1 MDDSMSPAI
10 AELAP
15 NRTAVVL
22 VRLLRMLECL
32 LFVCVVLT
40 AVFSISELAARDTIL
55 SLVNSRIASMKS
67 DFVER
72 TRAQIITSGAAGNA
86 GEPSKEAVVAAEERS
101 LQLKR
106 ILFIEDLRRNIQTLS
121 ALGAETRRNSLRAI
135 QDELNEFAASPSA
148 AASAVKLSSGG
159 GGFSSALGSTMEP
172 LLLLSSDQLLA
183 IAVLAC
189 GAIGS
194 MISSLRANNALS
206 LRALVLGVASGF
218 VAYLAIKGG
227 KHLFL
232 LQSQAELVAFN
243 PYGSAFAG
251 LLAGLF
257 TERAHQVLSS
267 VVDDLVARIR
277 AASAIEPKRK
287 T

>member
-1 MDDSMSPAI
+1 MDDSMGPAI

-15 NRTAVVL
+15 NRSTVLL

-86 GEPSKEAVVAAEERS
+86 GEPPKEAVVAAEERS

-121 ALGAETRRNSLRAI
+121 ALGAETRRTSLRAI

-159 GGFSSALGSTMEP
+159 GFSSVLGSTMEP

-287 T
+287 A